1 MGSRRAC
8 RRLTR
13 LDFLGVPSR
22 HACRQRL
29 MWSSFPV
36 LRHQA
41 SGISEAEPWWT
52 IVSGSSGSSWT
63 FPVYGR
69 SGFLRSSIAMSIIL
83 HTIKSIIPTGK
94 KGPPPPED
102 LFDLKKEYH
111 RIRDE
116 LRQARVTNKD
126 YHHELRRRTGELR
139 QANRDVGHLQQEC
152 QRLKKSIK
160 GLQNDLNNVHQQLE
174 DAKTLS
180 EVREKK
186 LISAQIDT
194 ISISDSEV
202 GEKVT
207 ALNEEIFQA
216 AAILGEALVYNRQ
229 ELSQRDLNAASA
241 VSHEAVGEK
250 MTNLLITR
258 SQKSKPE
265 INPLL
270 VQVVLEI
277 LMVNFCISKLQ
288 SWYPGD
294 STIGEFL
301 SAIYSGIHSTGKHR
315 IDSKPSFVLTYSTF

>member
-1 MGSRRAC
+1 
-8 RRLTR
+8 
-13 LDFLGVPSR
+13 
-22 HACRQRL
+22 
-29 MWSSFPV
+29 
-36 LRHQA
+36 
-41 SGISEAEPWWT
+41 
-52 IVSGSSGSSWT
+52 
-63 FPVYGR
+63 
-69 SGFLRSSIAMSIIL
+69 MSTIL

-116 LRQARVTNKD
+116 LRQARVINKD

-194 ISISDSEV
+194 ISISEV

-270 VQVVLEI
+270 VQVVLQI
-277 LMVNFCISKLQ
+277 FMVNFCISKIQ

-301 SAIYSGIHSTGKHR
+301 STIYSGIHSTGKHR